1 MNFTLWF
8 VAGIVFAVPFLLIA
22 YRLDEKYERAFLGVG
37 LVIASGIWVLF
48 SAYHSDP
55 KWMGIEIAGMVLYT
69 AFAVIGAGRS
79 YLLIG
84 VGWAFHSI
92 WDIVLHVTGPGYS
105 MVTEPANAL
114 WYSVACCSFDL
125 LVAVYV
131 CFKLSE
137 DRYAQRPIAPASSVA

>member
-8 VAGIVFAVPFLLIA
+8 VAGLVLAVPFLLIA

-37 LVIASGIWVLF
+37 LVIAAGVWVMF
-48 SAYHSDP
+48 SAFHADP
-55 KWMGIEIAGMVLYT
+55 KWIAIEVAGMAIYT
-69 AFAVIGAGRS
+69 VFAIVGAGRS

-84 VGWAFHSI
+84 VGWALHSI

-114 WYSVACCSFDL
+114 WYSIACCSFDL

-137 DRYAQRPIAPASSVA
+137 DRYAQQQPVIPVSVA